1 MRYTGQLCKRGNLRA
16 QRILWTA
23 MTNLNATGMTWDR
36 THVDDVAKWLGF
48 CGVSPTG
55 LELPTYLCPG
65 DSFANSS
72 GAFCGSCPPPAP
84 PAPGPYIQPLLVSA
98 RVAGYDHAAFG
109 LVGADP
115 SPILFHHPKDSSIVV
130 STTKLSSFVRGR
142 FAPVAAWKQL
152 WKQLLHLLIP
162 SAGAIELEWTPSVGP
177 AFAKDEALP
186 PSAEVRASMTGVEW
200 LRGRSGLLP
209 GPRQLARIKQFLD
222 PRWVDTTTELSNCSC
237 KPHDR

>member
-1 MRYTGQLCKRGNLRA
+1 MAFARRMA
-16 QRILWTA
+16 A
-23 MTNLNATGMTWDR
+23 AAEAT
-36 THVDDVAKWLGF
+36 
-48 CGVSPTG
+48 
-55 LELPTYLCPG
+55 
-65 DSFANSS
+65 
-72 GAFCGSCPPPAP
+72 
-84 PAPGPYIQPLLVSA
+84 
-98 RVAGYDHAAFG
+98 RVARLMAAVVRELCARLVDF
-109 LVGADP
+109 LVGA
-115 SPILFHHPKDSSIVV
+115 LNE
-130 STTKLSSFVRGR
+130 RE
-142 FAPVAAWKQL
+142 QL
-152 WKQLLHLLIP
+152 WKQLLHVLIP